1 MLQNSMSK
9 LEYRIGSSYDVHA
22 FEEKENSFIVVGG
35 QKINCNYKLV
45 AHSDGDVVFHA
56 LSEALL
62 GSLALGDLG
71 LHFPVN
77 DHKYDN
83 YDSSKILTYCYDLV
97 RQKGYVINN
106 VDISIILESIKL
118 KPYIDSIRKNIASIL
133 EIDID
138 QVSIKAMTN
147 EKLDD
152 LGANKGISSFA
163 TVLIKLK

>member
-1 MLQNSMSK
+1 MLQNNMSK

-22 FEEKENSFIVVGG
+22 FEEKKNSFIVVGG
-35 QKINCNYKLV
+35 QKINCNYKLI

-77 DHKYDN
+77 DHRYDN
-83 YDSSKILTYCYDLV
+83 YDSSKILIYCYNLV
-97 RQKGYVINN
+97 KEKGYVINN
-106 VDISIILESIKL
+106 IDISIILESIKL
-118 KPYIDSIRKNIASIL
+118 KPYIESVRKNIATIL
-133 EIDID
+133 QIDED
-138 QVSIKAMTN
+138 QISIKAMTN

-152 LGANKGISSFA
+152 LGNNKGISSFA

>member
-1 MLQNSMSK
+1 MSK

-106 VDISIILESIKL
+106 VDISLRSFHKYFNKLWIYINTGFNIFDASFES
-118 KPYIDSIRKNIASIL
+118 SINI
-133 EIDID
+133 
-138 QVSIKAMTN
+138 N
-147 EKLDD
+147 FRF
-152 LGANKGISSFA
+152 SFFSFNFS
-163 TVLIKLK
+163 